1 MPGVQ
6 RALTPG
12 SSWEQ
17 EDPSL
22 IDGRRD
28 HGKRV
33 LKGWRGLVAGDG
45 EADGG
50 ARSAHWPARAGSP
63 RSLALRWLCLQPP
76 EFCPQLPG
84 SLPFPAALI
93 SSHFQYRG
101 QISRFL
107 QWLLPLCPR
116 I

>member
-33 LKGWRGLVAGDG
+33 AWARGRRRGGGRRRTVCPLAGQG
-45 EADGG
+45 REPPVSGPEMALS
-50 ARSAHWPARAGSP
+50 SAT
-63 RSLALRWLCLQPP
+63 
-76 EFCPQLPG
+76 
-84 SLPFPAALI
+84 
-93 SSHFQYRG
+93 
-101 QISRFL
+101 
-107 QWLLPLCPR
+107 
-116 I
+116 